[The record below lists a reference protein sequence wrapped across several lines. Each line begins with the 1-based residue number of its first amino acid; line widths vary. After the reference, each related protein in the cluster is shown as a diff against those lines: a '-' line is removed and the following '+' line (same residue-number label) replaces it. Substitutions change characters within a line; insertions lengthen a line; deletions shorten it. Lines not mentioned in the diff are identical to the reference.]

1 RSVVAIDQF
10 FPSSRRCG
18 CCGFTMKK
26 MPPDVRNRTC
36 PECGEAHD
44 GDINAARNINAVGL
58 AV

>member
-1 RSVVAIDQF
+1 
-10 FPSSRRCG
+10 
-18 CCGFTMKK
+18 MKK

-36 PECGEAHD
+36 PGCGEAHD